1 MLEIKWKGQHF
12 TYQVNQNIIGD
23 TLSKSDLVEISDSR
37 ANQEPETNIRDCI
50 KSSVLF

>member
-1 MLEIKWKGQHF
+1 MSKIKWKGQNF

-23 TLSKSDLVEISDSR
+23 TFSRLDLAEISASKVD
-37 ANQEPETNIRDCI
+37 QEPKIRIRDCI